1 MSREMENIAM
11 RIRNLALL
19 QVGLLACGPW
29 LASPVLAAETAT
41 WNPSAPAPYAQHLV
55 DQMLAAH
62 PEVVVLALH
71 VTPPHGTENVIV
83 ASNIGRIGK
92 KADPDDL
99 HVITTGEKKL
109 EVNKAGDRYE
119 VEETLQDVSGL
130 TIGAIGVVFRYQ
142 KGQDTS
148 RYQKVAADIQTFFR
162 KHVLSE
168 ANLVDAYPY
177 SAEYSPDNGAQR
189 LVDAT
194 IARHPELQVLGM
206 RVTLPGR
213 GNIFLGSNIGR
224 VGKKAD
230 EDDMRVV
237 NTEKSNFEISENKAR
252 YEVELVLHDAAGK
265 NIGALGTVFRNPGDD
280 KAAMNALAIQIRDEM
295 ARQIPSASG
304 LLAKADARPV
314 AIAAAAPLTLAGVTK
329 LPGYKG
335 DFDHFEVDT
344 KGGTLFL
351 AGEDGAAL
359 EVFDLGSGKLVR
371 SIKGYG
377 VPHSLLLMPQTNELL
392 VIDGTKPARVLN
404 AKTQAVKRSFPLPAS
419 ADSVAYDASTKHLWV
434 VTGGKDVPQP
444 DCNVIEI
451 DPATGKI
458 FKKVHFD
465 ANHVEAL
472 AVEQQGDRIFINVT
486 DKNKIAV
493 VNKKTGKIVAWWP
506 FKEAQQNAA
515 VAFDEP
521 NHRVFIVS
529 RKPGMLVVLNA
540 DTGATV
546 ASFKAPERADQ
557 VVWDEANRRIYVTGG
572 DGFIGVFAQSGADH
586 YSHVANV
593 PSAPGAKTAILV
605 PALNRLYVAASP
617 GEAKGGGAVLRYDVT
632 PRPKL

>member
-1 MSREMENIAM
+1 MENIAM

-19 QVGLLACGPW
+19 QVGLLTCGPW
-29 LASPVLAAETAT
+29 LASPVFAAEPASPS
-41 WNPSAPAPYAQHLV
+41 PSAAPYAQHLV

-71 VTPPHGTENVIV
+71 VTPPHGTDNVIV

-92 KADPDDL
+92 KADADDL
-99 HVITTGEKKL
+99 HVISTGETKL
-109 EVNKAGDRYE
+109 EVNTAGDRYE

-130 TIGAIGVVFRYQ
+130 TIGAIGVVFRYT

-148 RYQKVAADIQTFFR
+148 RYQQVAAEIQAFFR

-177 SAEYSPDNGAQR
+177 STDYSPDNGAQR

-194 IARHPELQVLGM
+194 MARHPELLVLGM
-206 RVTLPGR
+206 HVTLPGR

-230 EDDMRVV
+230 EDDLRVV
-237 NTEKSNFEISENKAR
+237 NTEKSNFEISANKKR
-252 YEVELVLHDAAGK
+252 YEVELVLEDAAGK
-265 NIGALGTVFRNPGDD
+265 NIGALGTVFRYAPGDD
-280 KAAMNALAIQIRDEM
+280 KTVLNALAITIRDEM
-295 ARQIPSASG
+295 AHRIPSAPS
-304 LLAKADARPV
+304 LLAKSDARPV

-335 DFDHFEVDT
+335 DFDHFEADT
-344 KGGTLFL
+344 KAGTLFL

-359 EVFDLGSGKLVR
+359 EVFSLGSGAFVR

-392 VIDGTKPARVLN
+392 VIDGTKPSRILN
-404 AKTQAVKRSFPLPAS
+404 STTLAVKRSFALPPS

-434 VTGGKDVPQP
+434 VTGGKDVPQL
-444 DCNVIEI
+444 DCNLIEI

-458 FKKVHFD
+458 FKKVHFA

-472 AVEQQGDRIFINVT
+472 AVEQNGNELFINVT
-486 DKNKIAV
+486 DKNKMAV
-493 VNKKTGKIVAWWP
+493 VDKNTGKILKWWP
-506 FKEAQQNAA
+506 IKEAQENAA
-515 VAFDEP
+515 VAFDEEH
-521 NHRVFIVS
+521 HRLFVAT
-529 RKPGMLVVLNA
+529 RKPGVLVVINA

-546 ASFKAPERADQ
+546 AKFKAPERTDQ
-557 VVWDEANRRIYVTGG
+557 VVWDQANRRVYVTGG
-572 DGFIGVFAQSGADH
+572 EGYISVIEQTDADH
-586 YSHVANV
+586 YAELARV

-605 PALNRLYVAASP
+605 PSLNRFYVAASP
-617 GEAKGGGAVLRYDVT
+617 GETKTGGAVLRFDVT
-632 PRPKL
+632 PRP